1 MKLTERLSV
10 RGSLPGYEDSPDA
23 EGGLDRKT
31 YERVKL
37 RVHSRLVKELDL
49 ASIADMPK
57 DELATSIKDALQ
69 EIASAD
75 NLPLNKRERAM
86 LVSDLMNEILGLG
99 PIEPLV
105 RDDSVQD
112 ILVNGFSDVYVEKD
126 GVLHKTSIRFR
137 DNNHLMQIIDRIV
150 STVGRRIDESSPM
163 VDARLSDGSRVNVII
178 PPLALDGP
186 VLCIRKFGQRPLTMD
201 NLLASFTL
209 VPEIRDFLKGAII
222 SKLNILISGGTG
234 SGKTTLLNILS
245 GYIPDVERIITIEDS
260 AELRLNQSHVVR
272 LESRP
277 PNIEGKGEV
286 SLTDLVRNSL
296 RMRPDRIIVGEARGA
311 EVMDMLQAMNTGHQG
326 SMSTIH
332 ANSPQDAL
340 SRMEVML
347 SMGTSRF
354 SEMAMRALVASA
366 INIIVQLARLPDGRR
381 RVVAVSEVAGTDGQ
395 NITIQD
401 IFQFNQKGVDQDGQI
416 YGTFAATG
424 TESRFAE
431 HIQSYGIELNPG
443 IFHFWKEVR

>member
-1 MKLTERLSV
+1 MKLSERLTA
-10 RGSLPGYEDSPDA
+10 RGALAGYANSPHA
-23 EGGLDRKT
+23 EGELDRKT
-31 YERVKL
+31 YNGVKL

-49 ASIADMPK
+49 ASIADMPR
-57 DELATSIKDALQ
+57 DALAASIKDALQ

-75 NLPLNKRERAM
+75 NLPLNKRERVM

-105 RDDSVQD
+105 RDDLVQD
-112 ILVNGFSDVYVEKD
+112 VLVNGFSDVYVEKD
-126 GVLHKTSIRFR
+126 GVLHKTPIQFR

-163 VDARLSDGSRVNVII
+163 VDARLADGSRVNVII

-186 VLCIRKFGQRPLTMD
+186 VLSIRKFGQKSLTMD
-201 NLLASFTL
+201 NLLANLTL
-209 VPEIRDFLKGAII
+209 TPEIREFLKGAIK

-245 GYIPDVERIITIEDS
+245 GYIPDTERIITIEDS
-260 AELRLNQSHVVR
+260 AELRLNQPHVVR

-277 PNIEGKGEV
+277 PNIEGKGGI

-347 SMGTSRF
+347 SMGTSQF

-401 IFQFNQKGVDQDGQI
+401 IFRFNQKGVDQDGQI

-431 HIQSYGIELNPG
+431 HIQSYGIELG
-443 IFHFWKEVR
+443 REIFHFGKEVG